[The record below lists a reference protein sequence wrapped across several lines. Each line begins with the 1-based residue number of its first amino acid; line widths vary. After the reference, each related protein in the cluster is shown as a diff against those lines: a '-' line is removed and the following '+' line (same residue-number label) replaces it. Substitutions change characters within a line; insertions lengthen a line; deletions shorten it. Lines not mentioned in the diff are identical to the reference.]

1 MSVQNPIIPIAT
13 NPVGIDAVVIDLQG
27 LLNSNLSWLS
37 DGLGRA
43 YKMNKV
49 RSNGASQIL
58 PLVYLGTSKY
68 TYFSAQPDNDK
79 QGQNFI
85 LVGDGLH
92 INQQQGFYSIL
103 EYDISIIFSVNLK
116 LINAPL
122 LLTEDFTQNLIAQ
135 VRDVLLRQTLGKPYN
150 IGQITETRLFG
161 DVYSEFDILDDSPNT
176 GKAMAEMAY
185 FRVNFSTQIKET
197 CPVPVLPTAPSPP
210 LPSMSLWLKG
220 DAGING
226 GSASNG
232 DPVSIWV
239 DQSTKNYDFIQNN
252 FVNQPTFLESGVNG
266 QKGIVFTSP
275 NLLANLGAN
284 FFIADEGVVFIVC
297 KRTAPSLGG
306 QYGRLMALNTNSY
319 TTQNA
324 KFMDFLATDAP
335 SNLYSL
341 NMAINALD
349 ISFGALGTTA
359 ALLTTK
365 KTSTSIESKRDGV
378 LFSTKLGAQSLD
390 NNTFHSIGSWS
401 NAIYTLE
408 GEIYEIIIYEQLI
421 SDSDILIVESYL
433 KNKYAIT

>member
-1 MSVQNPIIPIAT
+1 MTTTLTQVSNVFNLLCQL
-13 NPVGIDAVVIDLQG
+13 DSR
-27 LLNSNLSWLS
+27 LLNYHFGWQWDINKEIDNNFDPGNKTGRLFPAVQMDVPDYFQAIEEPNYDGTKEEIKVQLYFYDEQDYNNDSSAKTTNLIEQW
-37 DGLGRA
+37 
-43 YKMNKV
+43 
-49 RSNGASQIL
+49 
-58 PLVYLGTSKY
+58 T
-68 TYFSAQPDNDK
+68 
-79 QGQNFI
+79 
-85 LVGDGLH
+85 
-92 INQQQGFYSIL
+92 
-103 EYDISIIFSVNLK
+103 NLK
-116 LINAPL
+116 TIA
-122 LLTEDFTQNLIAQ
+122 EDFVANYIEAI
-135 VRDVLLRQTLGKPYN
+135 GPKKYN
-150 IGQITETRLFG
+150 IGFITNPRYTQRSNLHNDRLILWEVEFILTHIAPCTIESSKINLG
-161 DVYSEFDILDDSPNT
+161 LLPQTIKQTDIERDVISSIPE
-176 GKAMAEMAY
+176 
-185 FRVNFSTQIKET
+185 
-197 CPVPVLPTAPSPP
+197 PP
-210 LPSMSLWLKG
+210 LLNMSLWLKG
-220 DAGING
+220 DTGVNG

-266 QKGIVFTSP
+266 QKGIVFTTP

-284 FFIADEGVVFIVC
+284 FFIADEGLVFIVC
-297 KRTAPSLGG
+297 KRTAPSLSG
-306 QYGRLMALNTNSY
+306 QFGRLMTLNANSY

-341 NMAINALD
+341 NMAVNALD

-365 KTSTSIESKRDGV
+365 KTSTSIESKRDGL

>member
-1 MSVQNPIIPIAT
+1 MTTTLTQVSNVFNLLCQL
-13 NPVGIDAVVIDLQG
+13 DSR
-27 LLNSNLSWLS
+27 LLNYHFGWQWDINKEIDNNFDPGNKTGRLFPAVQMDVPDYFQAIEEPNYNGTKEEIKVQLYFYDEQDYNNDSSAKTTNLIEQW
-37 DGLGRA
+37 
-43 YKMNKV
+43 
-49 RSNGASQIL
+49 
-58 PLVYLGTSKY
+58 T
-68 TYFSAQPDNDK
+68 
-79 QGQNFI
+79 
-85 LVGDGLH
+85 
-92 INQQQGFYSIL
+92 
-103 EYDISIIFSVNLK
+103 NLK
-116 LINAPL
+116 TIA
-122 LLTEDFTQNLIAQ
+122 EDFVANYIEAI
-135 VRDVLLRQTLGKPYN
+135 GPKKYN
-150 IGQITETRLFG
+150 IGFITNPRYTQRSNLHNDRLILWEVEFILTHIAPCTIESSKINLG
-161 DVYSEFDILDDSPNT
+161 LLPQTIKQTDIERDVISSIPE
-176 GKAMAEMAY
+176 
-185 FRVNFSTQIKET
+185 
-197 CPVPVLPTAPSPP
+197 PP
-210 LPSMSLWLKG
+210 LLNMSLWLKG
-220 DAGING
+220 DTGVNG

-266 QKGIVFTSP
+266 QKGIVFTTP

-297 KRTAPSLGG
+297 KRTAPSLSG
-306 QYGRLMALNTNSY
+306 QFGRLMTLNANSY

-335 SNLYSL
+335 SNLYNL
-341 NMAINALD
+341 NMAVNALD

>member
-1 MSVQNPIIPIAT
+1 MTTTLTQVSNIFNLLCQL
-13 NPVGIDAVVIDLQG
+13 DSR
-27 LLNSNLSWLS
+27 LLNYHFGWQWDINKEIDNNFDPGNKTGRLFPAVQMDVPDYFQAIEEPNYNGTKEEIKVQLYFYDEQDYNNDSSAKTTNLIEQW
-37 DGLGRA
+37 
-43 YKMNKV
+43 
-49 RSNGASQIL
+49 
-58 PLVYLGTSKY
+58 T
-68 TYFSAQPDNDK
+68 
-79 QGQNFI
+79 
-85 LVGDGLH
+85 
-92 INQQQGFYSIL
+92 
-103 EYDISIIFSVNLK
+103 NLK
-116 LINAPL
+116 TIA
-122 LLTEDFTQNLIAQ
+122 EDFIANYIEAI
-135 VRDVLLRQTLGKPYN
+135 GPKKYN
-150 IGQITETRLFG
+150 IGFITNPRYTQRSNLHNDRLILWEVEFILTHIAPCTIESSKINLG
-161 DVYSEFDILDDSPNT
+161 LLPQTIKQTDIERDVISSIPE
-176 GKAMAEMAY
+176 
-185 FRVNFSTQIKET
+185 
-197 CPVPVLPTAPSPP
+197 PP
-210 LPSMSLWLKG
+210 LLNMSLWLKG
-220 DAGING
+220 DTGVNG

-266 QKGIVFTSP
+266 QKGIVFTTP

-297 KRTAPSLGG
+297 KRTAPSLSG
-306 QYGRLMALNTNSY
+306 QFGRLMTLNANSY

-335 SNLYSL
+335 SNLYNL
-341 NMAINALD
+341 NMAVNALD

-359 ALLTTK
+359 AMLTTK

>member
-1 MSVQNPIIPIAT
+1 MTTTLTQVSNVFNLLCQL
-13 NPVGIDAVVIDLQG
+13 DSR
-27 LLNSNLSWLS
+27 LLNYHFGWQWDINKEIDNNFDPGNKTGRLFPAVQMDVPDYFQAIEEPNYDGTKEEIKVQLYFYDEQDYNNDSSAKTTNLIEQW
-37 DGLGRA
+37 
-43 YKMNKV
+43 
-49 RSNGASQIL
+49 
-58 PLVYLGTSKY
+58 T
-68 TYFSAQPDNDK
+68 
-79 QGQNFI
+79 
-85 LVGDGLH
+85 
-92 INQQQGFYSIL
+92 
-103 EYDISIIFSVNLK
+103 NLK
-116 LINAPL
+116 TIA
-122 LLTEDFTQNLIAQ
+122 EDFVANYIEAI
-135 VRDVLLRQTLGKPYN
+135 GPKKYN
-150 IGQITETRLFG
+150 IGFITNPRYTQRSNLHNDRLILWE
-161 DVYSEFDILDDSPNT
+161 VEFILTHIAPCTIESSKINLGLLPQTIKQTDIEREVVSSIP
-176 GKAMAEMAY
+176 E
-185 FRVNFSTQIKET
+185 
-197 CPVPVLPTAPSPP
+197 PP
-210 LPSMSLWLKG
+210 LLNMSLWLKG

-266 QKGIVFTSP
+266 QKGIVFTTP

-284 FFIADEGVVFIVC
+284 FFIADEGLVFIVC
-297 KRTAPSLGG
+297 KRTAPSLSG
-306 QYGRLMALNTNSY
+306 QFGRLMTLNANSY

-335 SNLYSL
+335 SNLYNL
-341 NMAINALD
+341 NMAVNALD

-365 KTSTSIESKRDGV
+365 KTSTSIESKRDGL

>member
-1 MSVQNPIIPIAT
+1 MTTTLTQVSNVFNLLCQL
-13 NPVGIDAVVIDLQG
+13 DAR
-27 LLNSNLSWLS
+27 LLNYHFGWQWDINKEIDNNFDPGNKTGRLFPAVQMDVPDYFQAIEEPNYDGTKEEIKIQLYFYDEQDYNNDSSAKTTNLIEQW
-37 DGLGRA
+37 
-43 YKMNKV
+43 
-49 RSNGASQIL
+49 
-58 PLVYLGTSKY
+58 T
-68 TYFSAQPDNDK
+68 
-79 QGQNFI
+79 
-85 LVGDGLH
+85 
-92 INQQQGFYSIL
+92 
-103 EYDISIIFSVNLK
+103 NLK
-116 LINAPL
+116 TIA
-122 LLTEDFTQNLIAQ
+122 EDFVANYIEAI
-135 VRDVLLRQTLGKPYN
+135 GPKKYN
-150 IGQITETRLFG
+150 IGFITNPRYTQRSNLHNDRLILWEVEFILTHIAPCTIESSKINLG
-161 DVYSEFDILDDSPNT
+161 LLPQTIKQTDIERDVISSIPE
-176 GKAMAEMAY
+176 
-185 FRVNFSTQIKET
+185 
-197 CPVPVLPTAPSPP
+197 PP
-210 LPSMSLWLKG
+210 LLNMSLWLKG

-266 QKGIVFTSP
+266 QKGIVFTTP

-297 KRTAPSLGG
+297 KRTAPSLSG
-306 QYGRLMALNTNSY
+306 QFGRLMTLNTNSY

-324 KFMDFLATDAP
+324 KFMDFLANDAP

-341 NMAINALD
+341 NMAVNALD

-359 ALLTTK
+359 AMLTTK

>member
-1 MSVQNPIIPIAT
+1 MTTTLTQVSNVFNLLCQL
-13 NPVGIDAVVIDLQG
+13 DSR
-27 LLNSNLSWLS
+27 LLNYHFGWQWDINKEIDNNFDPGNKTGRLFPAVQMDVPDYFQAIEEPNYDGTKEEIKVQLYFYDEQDYNNDSSAKTTNLIEQW
-37 DGLGRA
+37 
-43 YKMNKV
+43 
-49 RSNGASQIL
+49 
-58 PLVYLGTSKY
+58 T
-68 TYFSAQPDNDK
+68 
-79 QGQNFI
+79 
-85 LVGDGLH
+85 
-92 INQQQGFYSIL
+92 
-103 EYDISIIFSVNLK
+103 NLK
-116 LINAPL
+116 TIA
-122 LLTEDFTQNLIAQ
+122 EDFVANYIEAI
-135 VRDVLLRQTLGKPYN
+135 GPKKYN
-150 IGQITETRLFG
+150 IGFITNPRYTQRSNLHNDRLILWE
-161 DVYSEFDILDDSPNT
+161 VEFILTHIAPCTIESSKINLGLLPQTIKQTDIEREVVSSIP
-176 GKAMAEMAY
+176 E
-185 FRVNFSTQIKET
+185 
-197 CPVPVLPTAPSPP
+197 PP
-210 LPSMSLWLKG
+210 LLNMSLWLKG

-266 QKGIVFTSP
+266 QKGIVFTTP

-297 KRTAPSLGG
+297 KRTAPSLSG
-306 QYGRLMALNTNSY
+306 QFGRLMTLNANSY

-335 SNLYSL
+335 SNLYNL
-341 NMAINALD
+341 NMAVNALD

-365 KTSTSIESKRDGV
+365 KTSTSIESKRDGL